1 MKKFLLVDDHVVIR
15 SGIKI
20 LLSEICRPCE
30 VYESFDEQSTVE
42 KLKENSFDLVMMD
55 IQMPR
60 TDPFVLM
67 EYIRINY
74 PATNVLIFS
83 MCAENIYAKRFL
95 NAGAKGFLSKDA
107 PLVEIKKAIKLILDN
122 KKYISETMVE
132 SLVTEFYSD
141 NPVNPFSKLSSRE
154 FEIQSLLLSG
164 QTMSEISRSLKIG
177 MSTAGTYKSRL
188 FEKLGTKNILELKEL
203 ATHFKL

>member
-164 QTMSEISRSLKIG
+164 QTMSEIS
-177 MSTAGTYKSRL
+177 M
-188 FEKLGTKNILELKEL
+188 
-203 ATHFKL
+203 